1 MNPLPP
7 GICDFDRVYLSKFY
21 PKTGKKITISKKINV
36 LLGPPFLRISKID
49 FRFSQKRGPSRT
61 LIFFWIN
68 SFLPVSTQIFESY
81 TLSKSTD
88 SRGEGIHVF
97 VIKTI
102 EKTWIR
108 IRKCVF
114 PTRSKELRFDLYS
127 HSMGA
132 GICWRLAQRASSCSQ
147 HNDCLA
153 QNSNELEK
161 N

>member
-21 PKTGKKITISKKINV
+21 PKTGKKIAISKKINV
-36 LLGPPFLRISKID
+36 LLGPPFLRKPKID
-49 FRFSQKRGPSRT
+49 FRFSQKRGPSKT

-97 VIKTI
+97 VIETI
-102 EKTWIR
+102 EKT
-108 IRKCVF
+108 
-114 PTRSKELRFDLYS
+114 
-127 HSMGA
+127 
-132 GICWRLAQRASSCSQ
+132 
-147 HNDCLA
+147 
-153 QNSNELEK
+153 
-161 N
+161 